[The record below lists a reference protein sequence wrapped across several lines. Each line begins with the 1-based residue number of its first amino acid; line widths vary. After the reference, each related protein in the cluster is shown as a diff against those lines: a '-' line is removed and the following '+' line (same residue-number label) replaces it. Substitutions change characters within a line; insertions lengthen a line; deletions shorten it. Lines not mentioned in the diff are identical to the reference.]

1 MTHEITAGDIKQYYH
16 LAPAMY
22 SALETY
28 EGNQIYQDVKYLL
41 KLTEPI
47 RLRLNIWWELGI
59 MVAVQF
65 RGRGVP
71 SQACEGRAPLALN
84 WAPPSM

>member
-1 MTHEITAGDIKQYYH
+1 MEH
-16 LAPAMY
+16 LQEATGNHMDGTICP
-22 SALETY
+22 Y
-28 EGNQIYQDVKYLL
+28 EQIVPSLYQTPMSQDVKYLL
-41 KLTEPI
+41 KLTVPI